1 MKGCKLYI
9 FAKFLLIVYQ
19 HLLYHNSSLVFSR
32 HIISYYIIS
41 YYIKPWLQLSDLVQW
56 IQDILH
62 STSFITDSSSGS
74 NSDGKIEERANSIAS
89 DGKEDS
95 SRDITHQVDG
105 KSIDNDDTID
115 NSQSS
120 SPIPY
125 RIEYANQVVQSVI
138 PTIIIHY
145 AVPKE
150 L

>member
-1 MKGCKLYI
+1 M
-9 FAKFLLIVYQ
+9 
-19 HLLYHNSSLVFSR
+19 
-32 HIISYYIIS
+32 S

-74 NSDGKIEERANSIAS
+74 NSDGKMEERANSIAA

-105 KSIDNDDTID
+105 KSIDDDDTID

-125 RIEYANQVVQSVI
+125 RIEYTNQVVQSVI